1 MTAKFELTPMHGAS
15 LKEAVNGLPDFDVAM
30 FSGAAGG
37 FAAKAEEARKTEATA
52 RSLMVFVMMC
62 SDCVVARVRP

>member
-1 MTAKFELTPMHGAS
+1 MAMMIRRLESMKTPLKGFSQGWAS
-15 LKEAVNGLPDFDVAM
+15 G
-30 FSGAAGG
+30 SGAAGG